1 METGFYWKLTPWH
14 LTHLR
19 SWRTNAIDCFCTMSI
34 NWLSMKSMLYSLP
47 HSRFAHLQHA
57 LQKVKKEKN
66 KWHFWDNNVIWIVP
80 HHTKC
85 WKQVGKIVTSYLR
98 IVSFCCGYEGIT
110 AEVQV
115 TARVTGQANHLLGK
129 ICNIYIM
136 VSKMMFIMLLQKK
149 LLYLW
154 KDQWWTRI
162 SKRCLWRKFSNSK
175 EPQQVSS
182 GEENRKQ
189 TIDTL

>member
-1 METGFYWKLTPWH
+1 MAFNTFEIL
-14 LTHLR
+14 
-19 SWRTNAIDCFCTMSI
+19 
-34 NWLSMKSMLYSLP
+34 
-47 HSRFAHLQHA
+47 
-57 LQKVKKEKN
+57 KN
-66 KWHFWDNNVIWIVP
+66 KCHRLLLHHVNQLTLNEIHVVFTATLQICTSATCTAKEEGKKRHFLD
-80 HHTKC
+80 KC
-85 WKQVGKIVTSYLR
+85 WKQVDKIVTSYLR

-162 SKRCLWRKFSNSK
+162 SKCCLWRKFSNSK

-182 GEENRKQ
+182 GEEHRKQ